1 MAIKPGH
8 GISALAV
15 CAIAM
20 AILFV
25 GVAAAVHNAGM
36 MEVHVAE
43 QGGDNIHI
51 VFPAFIA
58 QVALAF
64 VPSSV
69 FGDIDDEMQQWIPL
83 LEESAKQLSAAPDF
97 TLVQVESRDET
108 VNIIKKGDT
117 LVIDVQS
124 DDDEVH
130 VTVPLGLVER
140 TVRKIKASRFDI

>member
-15 CAIAM
+15 CAIAI

-36 MEVHVAE
+36 MEVQVAE
-43 QGGDNIHI
+43 NGGDNIHI

-58 QVALAF
+58 QVALSF

-69 FGDIDDEMQQWIPL
+69 FSDIDDEVQEWIPL
-83 LEESAKQLSAAPDF
+83 LEESARRLSELPDF
-97 TLVQVESRDET
+97 TLVEVESRDET
-108 VNIIKKGDT
+108 VHIIKKGRS

-124 DDDEVH
+124 DDDDVH
-130 VTVPLGLVER
+130 VTIPLGLVER
-140 TVRKIKASRFDI
+140 TVKKLKSSRHDI